1 MNVYGEYKKT
11 RFDPQKDYYSKKS
24 KDNKFVFQLLSI
36 LQIFLS
42 AIIAFLTLFSNC
54 CPIIKFIIAAIG
66 VVATI
71 LASVMLLFRPQ
82 EHWISYRET
91 LESLKSEEYLF
102 KAEAPPYDTL
112 NTDKERTAL
121 FVQRC
126 EEIMGKEH
134 IIWRENA
141 EREKIQI

>member
-1 MNVYGEYKKT
+1 MS
-11 RFDPQKDYYSKKS
+11 DC
-24 KDNKFVFQLLSI
+24 I
-36 LQIFLS
+36 
-42 AIIAFLTLFSNC
+42 
-54 CPIIKFIIAAIG
+54 PIIKFIIAAVD

-71 LASVMLLFRPQ
+71 VASVMLLFRPQ

-91 LESLKSEEYLF
+91 SESLKSEEYLF

-112 NTDKERTAL
+112 NTDKERTTL

-134 IIWRENA
+134 VIWRGNV
-141 EREKIQI
+141 EREGIQI